1 MDRQQVRLDSP
12 TPDRGS
18 NATGP
23 PDPESVPR
31 LPTLDSGLTL
41 LEAEGR
47 AVGPLDSLVLD
58 HLLRGAGDAV
68 WVDSGGHA
76 TTRNLARLAPSLSL
90 LDRVRVARGFTVYQH
105 RTLVRR
111 ACESFPPGASL
122 VVVPW
127 VDALYRDGDC
137 SSREASAMLEL
148 VVDRLATLADE
159 RDVSVLVTRREADGL
174 TDPIEARAA
183 ATVTCRE
190 TRFGPRFVGDGFE
203 TLVYEDS
210 GGLRPPGSRT
220 ESGDSEGRSP
230 SGSRTES
237 DDGCTVQTTLAFWA
251 RVLER
256 RETMHASS
264 PATGVV

>member
-12 TPDRGS
+12 ARNRHS

-23 PDPESVPR
+23 PDPECVPR
-31 LPTLDSGLTL
+31 LPTLDPGLTL
-41 LEAEGR
+41 LESSGR

-58 HLLRGAGDAV
+58 YLLRGAGDAV

-76 TTRNLARLAPSLSL
+76 TTRNLARLAPSLAL
-90 LDRVRVARGFTVYQH
+90 LERVRVARAFTAYQH

-111 ACESFPPGASL
+111 ACESFPPTASL

-137 SSREASAMLEL
+137 SDREASAMLDGAAE
-148 VVDRLATLADE
+148 RLAALADE
-159 RDVSVLVTRREADGL
+159 REVAVLVTRCTVDGL
-174 TDPIEARAA
+174 TVPFDTLADGTLA
-183 ATVTCRE
+183 CRE

-203 TLVYEDS
+203 TLVYDH
-210 GGLRPPGSRT
+210 GGA
-220 ESGDSEGRSP
+220 
-230 SGSRTES
+230 
-237 DDGCTVQTTLAFWA
+237 VQTTLAFWA

-256 RETMHASS
+256 REAMHAST
-264 PATGVV
+264 PAAGVV

>member
-12 TPDRGS
+12 TRSRHS
-18 NATGP
+18 NTADP
-23 PDPESVPR
+23 PDPEAVPR
-31 LPTLDSGLTL
+31 LPTLESGLTL

-68 WVDSGGHA
+68 WVDAGGHA
-76 TTRNLARLAPSLSL
+76 TTRDLARLAPSLSL
-90 LDRVRVARGFTVYQH
+90 LERLRVARAFTAYQQQ
-105 RTLVRR
+105 TLVRR
-111 ACESFPPGASL
+111 ATESLPPTASL

-137 SSREASAMLEL
+137 SGREAERMVEL
-148 VVDRLATLADE
+148 AAERLAALAAE
-159 RDVSVLVTRREADGL
+159 REVAVLVTRRAVDGL
-174 TDPIEARAA
+174 TAPVADRAD
-183 ATVTCRE
+183 ATLTCRE

-210 GGLRPPGSRT
+210 EGRRRSGGGTR
-220 ESGDSEGRSP
+220 SGDG
-230 SGSRTES
+230 GW
-237 DDGCTVQTTLAFWA
+237 VQTTLAFWA

-256 RETMHASS
+256 REAMHAST
-264 PATGVV
+264 PAAGVV

>member
-12 TPDRGS
+12 TPDRDS
-18 NATGP
+18 NATDP
-23 PDPESVPR
+23 PDPATVPR
-31 LPTLDSGLTL
+31 LPTLDPGLTL
-41 LEAEGR
+41 LESEGR

-90 LDRVRVARGFTVYQH
+90 LERVRVARGFTAYQH
-105 RTLVRR
+105 QTLVRR
-111 ACESFPPGASL
+111 ACESFPPAASL

-137 SSREASAMLEL
+137 TDREASAMLGRVAE
-148 VVDRLATLADE
+148 RLATLAEE
-159 RDVSVLVTRREADGL
+159 RDVAVLVTRREADGL

-203 TLVYEDS
+203 TLVYDA
-210 GGLRPPGSRT
+210 GGA
-220 ESGDSEGRSP
+220 
-230 SGSRTES
+230 
-237 DDGCTVQTTLAFWA
+237 VQTTLAFWA

-256 RETMHASS
+256 RQAVHASA
-264 PATGVV
+264 PAAGVV